1 MYTYGKKTCNH
12 VRKVL
17 LFEEPSLFPGL
28 PRFHVCSKAC
38 PSGYSLYS
46 SAGSEVTWDL
56 KAICIV
62 WYAWYLE
69 QRFLY
74 TYLLWYIFCKIAGGN
89 LNIFSDS
96 SLWVLLDMDMYKLI
110 WDFVV
115 NLISRPFFMDV
126 YLQRNPPFL
135 CWQNNSSA
143 NKLHPFLTAHR
154 GDHESLP

>member
-1 MYTYGKKTCNH
+1 MTYIFTHIYIYMYVEKKIYTYNH
-12 VRKVL
+12 VCKVP
-17 LFEEPSLFPGL
+17 LFEDSSRLSGL

-56 KAICIV
+56 EAICIV
-62 WYAWYLE
+62 WYAW
-69 QRFLY
+69 
-74 TYLLWYIFCKIAGGN
+74 N
-89 LNIFSDS
+89 LGPPWIS
-96 SLWVLLDMDMYKLI
+96 SLTHLSEFCYKLI
-110 WDFVV
+110 WDFV
-115 NLISRPFFMDV
+115 NLISRPFMDV
-126 YLQRNPPFL
+126 YPQRNPHFL